1 MRKRSVCVL
10 CSGMASRNDLPLKSK
25 YDMIKAAESD
35 PKIGVT
41 KIFQCGKT
49 QISTILKNKAV
60 IMSPMPV
67 AVCTKQGKEI
77 NFPSTLT

>member
-1 MRKRSVCVL
+1 
-10 CSGMASRNDLPLKSK
+10 MASRNDLPLKSK
-25 YDMIKAAESD
+25 YEVIKAAESD
-35 PKIGVT
+35 PKIGVR
-41 KIFQCGKT
+41 KLAEIFQCGKT